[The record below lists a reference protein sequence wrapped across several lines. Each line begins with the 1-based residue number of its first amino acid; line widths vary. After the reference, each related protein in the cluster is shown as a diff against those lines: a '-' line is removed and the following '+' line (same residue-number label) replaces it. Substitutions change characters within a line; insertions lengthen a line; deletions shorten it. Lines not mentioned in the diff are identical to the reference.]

1 MLEIYC
7 LETQTSPSRFLDL
20 FVLAIICCDYR
31 DFIAFSITRF
41 LACTII
47 LRKTAVFI
55 AFSKFL
61 DFIKSKKGN
70 KITHLAENYC
80 PRPIR

>member
-7 LETQTSPSRFLDL
+7 LEIQTSPSRFLDL

-41 LACTII
+41 LARTII
-47 LRKTAVFI
+47 LRNTVSFI
-55 AFSKFL
+55 AFPYFL
-61 DFIKSKKGN
+61 ISKKHRKAIKKRIRP
-70 KITHLAENYC
+70 KIIA
-80 PRPIR
+80 RD